1 MQFRT
6 IFVARADNDHIGVRR
21 ILRFNSDCI
30 LRRIELRGKRIVGI
44 DDGSIHIIERPRQL
58 GSLNLN
64 NLHMLGIVDNVSWRS
79 QNASFRTNLQ
89 NTDSFKYLQRTA
101 AIGRIVRHG
110 DLCAVRQVCNVLNRL
125 GINAHR
131 FKVNRGEYSEV
142 QFVFLR
148 ERIQIGLMLEEVGI
162 ELLLRKCQIGLHVVV
177 ELNHFDLYAFL
188 LQRRRDEVDDV
199 GVRHGRNADL
209 QFDGGGLSRSGRFF
223 SRSLI
228 AAAGERK
235 DEAAG
240 NGESGKE
247 FFQLHEVC
255 PLENPLLHC

>member
-1 MQFRT
+1 M
-6 IFVARADNDHIGVRR
+6 
-21 ILRFNSDCI
+21 
-30 LRRIELRGKRIVGI
+30 
-44 DDGSIHIIERPRQL
+44 
-58 GSLNLN
+58 
-64 NLHMLGIVDNVSWRS
+64 
-79 QNASFRTNLQ
+79 
-89 NTDSFKYLQRTA
+89 
-101 AIGRIVRHG
+101 
-110 DLCAVRQVCNVLNRL
+110 
-125 GINAHR
+125 
-131 FKVNRGEYSEV
+131 NRGEHSEV

-162 ELLLRKCQIGLHVVV
+162 ELLLRKRQIGLHVVV

-199 GVRHGRNADL
+199 GVRYGRNADL

-247 FFQLHEVC
+247 LFQLHEVC
-255 PLENPLLHC
+255 PLENPLLHCSKSSTKEERNAFWIDAEIKS